1 MALRALSSDQL
12 IAIAEQ
18 FRALAEPSRLRLVS
32 ALRGGEQSVT
42 QLMDATGLGQAN
54 VSKHLRLLLQAGFVR
69 RRKSGVMTYYRLADT
84 DVSRLCDLMCDR
96 LAADAAVRRKVF
108 VR

>member
-1 MALRALSSDQL
+1 MAPRAPSADQL

-18 FRALAEPSRLRLVS
+18 FRALAEPSRLRLVN
-32 ALRGGEQSVT
+32 ALRSGERSVT
-42 QLMDATGLGQAN
+42 QLIDATGLSQPN

-69 RRKSGVMTYYRLADT
+69 RRKSGVTIYYRLADN

-96 LAADAAVRRKVF
+96 LAADAALRRKVF
-108 VR
+108 TR